1 MDVGWPFLTCFSTS
15 FQTIK
20 KLILLFISRIIS
32 EDPPM
37 NTLAEAD
44 FFGVDSWTETWELGG
59 VTPMWT
65 DAPSIGC
72 EAGKTTACMEFV
84 SYCVP
89 SFY

>member
-1 MDVGWPFLTCFSTS
+1 
-15 FQTIK
+15 
-20 KLILLFISRIIS
+20 
-32 EDPPM
+32 M